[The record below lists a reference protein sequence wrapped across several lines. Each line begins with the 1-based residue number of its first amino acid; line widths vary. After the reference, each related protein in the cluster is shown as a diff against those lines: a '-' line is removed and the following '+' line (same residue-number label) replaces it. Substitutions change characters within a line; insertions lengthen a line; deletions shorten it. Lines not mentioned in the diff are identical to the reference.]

1 MARTNVPI
9 TTLTAATGVACNVG
23 AGTALD
29 ATDHHVITLTC
40 PLEELVIRVENTT
53 SSTKAVTIKAG
64 DNPPA
69 NAAGQGDLSV
79 SLTAGNTTAQLKMVA
94 GLESA
99 RFQQSNGTVE
109 IDVASGMTGFIAAY
123 RVPRV

>member
-1 MARTNVPI
+1 MARAAVPI
-9 TTLTAATGVACNVG
+9 TALSTTGTDVKVG
-23 AGTALD
+23 TGTALD
-29 ATDHHVITLTC
+29 ATNHHVITLTC

-53 SSTKAVTIKAG
+53 ASTKAVTIKAG

-69 NAAGQGDLSV
+69 ESAGQGDLSV
-79 SLTAGNTTAQLKMVA
+79 SLTAGNSTAQLAQVA

-99 RFQQSNGTVE
+99 RFVQNDGTLLV
-109 IDVASGMTGFIAAY
+109 DVASGMTGFIAAY

>member
-9 TTLTAATGVACNVG
+9 TALSTTPTAVNVG

-29 ATDHHVITLTC
+29 ATNHHVITLTC
-40 PLEELVIRVENTT
+40 PLDELVIRVENTT
-53 SSTKAVTIKAG
+53 ASTKAVAIKAG

-69 NAAGQGDLSV
+69 ESAGQGDLSV
-79 SLTAGNTTAQLKMVA
+79 SLTAGNSTAQLKLVA

-99 RFQQSNGTVE
+99 RFVQNDGTVL
-109 IDVASGMTGFIAAY
+109 IDVDSGMTGFITAY

>member
-1 MARTNVPI
+1 MARVNVPI
-9 TTLTAATGVACNVG
+9 TSLSTTATDVKVG
-23 AGTALD
+23 TGTALD

-53 SSTKAVTIKAG
+53 AGTKAVTIKAG

-79 SLTAGNTTAQLKMVA
+79 SLTAGNSTAQLAMVA

-99 RFQQSNGTVE
+99 RFAQNDGTLS

>member
-1 MARTNVPI
+1 MARAAVPI
-9 TTLTAATGVACNVG
+9 TALSTTGTDVKAG
-23 AGTALD
+23 TGTALD
-29 ATDHHVITLTC
+29 ATNHHVVTLTC

-53 SSTKAVTIKAG
+53 ASTKAVTIKAG

-69 NAAGQGDLSV
+69 ESAGQGDLSV
-79 SLTAGNTTAQLKMVA
+79 SLTAGNSTAQLAQVA

-99 RFQQSNGTVE
+99 RFIQNDGTLLV
-109 IDVASGMTGFIAAY
+109 DVASGMTGFIAAY